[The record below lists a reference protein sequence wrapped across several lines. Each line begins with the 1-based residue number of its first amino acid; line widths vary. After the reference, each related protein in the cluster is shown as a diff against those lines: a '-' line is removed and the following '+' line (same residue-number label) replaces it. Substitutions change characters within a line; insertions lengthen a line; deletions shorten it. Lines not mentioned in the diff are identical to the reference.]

1 MADMMTDVLV
11 TEIVIFEDGTRGVL
25 VSSPL
30 PAAPN
35 GMVEILLDNGQR
47 LLVAFEEL
55 VPQEEGSYLVSAHPA
70 GLRSSQDTAAEDK
83 MAEDKI
89 AEDKIA
95 DLQIIPLAE
104 ETVTVGKR
112 EIETGRVRFRTE
124 VTERTETVDQPL
136 LRTEVST
143 RRVEVNQFV
152 DTPPAVRYE
161 GSTMIVPIWEEV
173 LVVEKRLRVKEE
185 VHITQVQTE
194 HHEPQTVT
202 LRSETLVEERLPA
215 ENSVSV

>member
-1 MADMMTDVLV
+1 MANLTTTDVLV

-25 VSSPL
+25 MSSPL

-35 GMVEILLDNGQR
+35 GMVEVVLDDGQR
-47 LLVAFEEL
+47 LLVQFDVL
-55 VPQEEGSYLVSAHPA
+55 VPQEEGSYRVSAHPS
-70 GLRSSQDTAAEDK
+70 GFSSGQNAAAED
-83 MAEDKI
+83 EIVDV
-89 AEDKIA
+89 
-95 DLQIIPLAE
+95 QVIPLAE
-104 ETVTVGKR
+104 ETMTVGKR
-112 EIETGRVRFRTE
+112 EVETGRVRFRTE

-152 DTPPAVRYE
+152 DTAPAVRYE
-161 GSTMIVPIWEEV
+161 GDTMIVPILEEV

-185 VHITQVQTE
+185 VYITQVQTE

-202 LRSETLVEERLPA
+202 LRTETLVEERLPA
-215 ENSVSV
+215 DNTVFL

>member
-1 MADMMTDVLV
+1 MADMMTTDVL
-11 TEIVIFEDGTRGVL
+11 TNAETTKIVVFEDGTRGML

-35 GMVEILLDNGQR
+35 GMVEVVLDNGQR
-47 LLVAFEEL
+47 LLVQFDVL
-55 VPQEEGSYLVSAHPA
+55 IPQEEGSYQVPAHPA
-70 GLRSSQDTAAEDK
+70 GFYSDQETAAEDEFL
-83 MAEDKI
+83 EDEI
-89 AEDKIA
+89 VDV
-95 DLQIIPLAE
+95 QVIPLAE
-104 ETVTVGKR
+104 ETLSVGKR
-112 EIETGRVRFRTE
+112 EVETGRVRFRTE
-124 VTERTETVDQPL
+124 VTERTETINQPL

-161 GSTMIVPIWEEV
+161 GDTMIVPIWEEV

-185 VHITQVQTE
+185 VYITQVQTE

-202 LRSETLVEERLPA
+202 LRTEALVEERLPA
-215 ENSVSV
+215 ENTVSV

>member
-1 MADMMTDVLV
+1 MADMTTDVLV

-55 VPQEEGSYLVSAHPA
+55 VPQEEGSYQVSARPVDFS
-70 GLRSSQDTAAEDK
+70 SSQGTT
-83 MAEDKI
+83 AEDKI

-104 ETVTVGKR
+104 ESLTVGKR

-143 RRVEVNQFV
+143 RRVEVNRFV
-152 DTPPAVRYE
+152 DTLPAVRYE
-161 GSTMIVPIWEEV
+161 GDTMIVPIWEEV

-185 VHITQVQTE
+185 VYITQVQTE
-194 HHEPQTVT
+194 HHAPQTVT

-215 ENSVSV
+215 ENFASV

>member
-1 MADMMTDVLV
+1 MANLTTTDVLV

-25 VSSPL
+25 MSSPL

-35 GMVEILLDNGQR
+35 GMVEVVLDDGQR
-47 LLVAFEEL
+47 LLVQFDVL
-55 VPQEEGSYLVSAHPA
+55 VPQEEGSYRVSAHPS
-70 GLRSSQDTAAEDK
+70 GFSSGQNAAAED
-83 MAEDKI
+83 EIVDV
-89 AEDKIA
+89 
-95 DLQIIPLAE
+95 QVIPLAE
-104 ETVTVGKR
+104 ETMTVGKR
-112 EIETGRVRFRTE
+112 EVETGRVRFRTE

-152 DTPPAVRYE
+152 DTAPAVRYE
-161 GSTMIVPIWEEV
+161 GDTMIVPILEEV

-185 VHITQVQTE
+185 VYITQAQTE

-202 LRSETLVEERLPA
+202 LRTETLVEERLPA
-215 ENSVSV
+215 DNTVSL